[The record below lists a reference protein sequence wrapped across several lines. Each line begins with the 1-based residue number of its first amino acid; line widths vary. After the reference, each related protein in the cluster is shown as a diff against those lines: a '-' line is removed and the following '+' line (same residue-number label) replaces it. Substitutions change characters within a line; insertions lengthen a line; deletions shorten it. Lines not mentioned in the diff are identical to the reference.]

1 MDTTMLDFSQVVKKL
16 THSRFSVVDVI
27 SNERSGMCQFIRI
40 ASRDFG
46 YTCLLHFSEMFGLV
60 NVETD
65 DSMRRWLFRD
75 LSPSDRYIPMESI
88 NIQSTV
94 IDEAD
99 TSNFAKNMKKAYE
112 LDSAHG
118 SLDDEHVVYI
128 NDVLRQIRRFE
139 STCRDFKIG
148 LAMTRSSYM
157 VVLHEEGPQS
167 MFIHRDPTEGDLG
180 PPEKL
185 FSVDYV
191 ISIQNIYKTFDTI
204 SDLLPRFER
213 ALRKITDRTTRIFAN
228 NVHEVFPNCK
238 DSFEKALA
246 QKVAREEK
254 YDNDGEN
261 VREHVRKRI
270 ELIEALTKTS
280 SRLRELEHA
289 PEPERDEARCVD
301 ADRLDSQAREAY
313 DAHTEKRGALL
324 EKYARSRQRYFSWM
338 FMLDRVVFDN
348 VLFMEAVRRNFAR
361 LENKTYV

>member
-1 MDTTMLDFSQVVKKL
+1 MDTTVLDFARVVEKL
-16 THSRFSVVDVI
+16 AHSRFTVVDVF
-27 SNERSGMCQFIRI
+27 SNETSGVCQFLRI

-46 YTCLLHFSEMFGLV
+46 YTCLVYFSEMFGLV

-65 DSMRRWLFRD
+65 DTIRRWLFRD

-88 NIQSTV
+88 NIQSTI

-99 TSNFAKNMKKAYE
+99 TANFAKNMKKAYE
-112 LDSAHG
+112 LDSANG

-157 VVLHEEGPQS
+157 VVLHDSGPRC
-167 MFIHRDPTEGDLG
+167 MFVHRDASDGDLG

-204 SDLLPRFER
+204 SDLLPKFER

-228 NVHEVFPNCK
+228 NVNDVFPTCK
-238 DSFEKALA
+238 DAFTKALA
-246 QKVAREEK
+246 QKVEREDT
-254 YDNDGEN
+254 YDKHNAEVSEF
-261 VREHVRKRI
+261 VRTRI
-270 ELIEALTKTS
+270 KLIESLTETS
-280 SRLRELEHA
+280 SSLRELEHM
-289 PEPERDEARCVD
+289 PERDEARFAD

-324 EKYARSRQRYFSWM
+324 DKYARARQRFFSWT

-361 LENKTYV
+361 LESKSFV